1 MTIGSY
7 NFLIKPQNKITSEI
21 ILFILHTHNL
31 NDKKSKID
39 HYSDKEALDFHI
51 EGKSGKIEIHSS
63 KLLTTKGICLQRILR
78 ELLLQL
84 KR

>member
-31 NDKKSKID
+31 IIKKSKSI
-39 HYSDKEALDFHI
+39 I
-51 EGKSGKIEIHSS
+51 I
-63 KLLTTKGICLQRILR
+63 LT
-78 ELLLQL
+78 
-84 KR
+84 